1 MSGFRPST
9 RFAFPRWNNLSRF
22 RNLSVQEREK
32 EKNSPLRRIA
42 GFDAR
47 SLSSDRLAASR
58 VRVEERAAGE
68 RERER
73 KRERRNSGT
82 RGRDRGSR
90 RDAPPRDSNPGRRA
104 CVTSYCITINQRAIT
119 ASRVVGVGN
128 PDNHFTGQLKVPL
141 VNAKPI

>member
-1 MSGFRPST
+1 MAGRPYQYSSASYV
-9 RFAFPRWNNLSRF
+9 RLA
-22 RNLSVQEREK
+22 QI
-32 EKNSPLRRIA
+32 RRISRKLRVA
-42 GFDAR
+42 PSSLLCKRGAR
-47 SLSSDRLAASR
+47 LRERADLTKYDEDGQ
-58 VRVEERAAGE
+58 RVESERIGE
-68 RERER
+68 RERGGER
-73 KRERRNSGT
+73 GRERRGRIAG

>member
-1 MSGFRPST
+1 MR
-9 RFAFPRWNNLSRF
+9 
-22 RNLSVQEREK
+22 
-32 EKNSPLRRIA
+32 
-42 GFDAR
+42 
-47 SLSSDRLAASR
+47 
-58 VRVEERAAGE
+58 ERADLTKYDEDGQRVQSERIGE
-68 RERER
+68 RERRMTGREG
-73 KRERRNSGT
+73 ERRGRIAG

>member
-1 MSGFRPST
+1 MYEKR
-9 RFAFPRWNNLSRF
+9 
-22 RNLSVQEREK
+22 REG
-32 EKNSPLRRIA
+32 EK
-42 GFDAR
+42 AR
-47 SLSSDRLAASR
+47 M
-58 VRVEERAAGE
+58 VG
-68 RERER
+68 
-73 KRERRNSGT
+73 

-119 ASRVVGVGN
+119 ASRVDGVGS